1 MSTDKVPV
9 EKRKSAILKIL
20 KGVSTLEKL
29 VKDEES
35 ESGINYEN
43 VLSDL
48 DKMRERL
55 SVEPTPSSKT
65 IMIENSELENTKYYL
80 CYLYS
85 NSFEHI

>member
-9 EKRKSAILKIL
+9 EKRQSAIQKIL
-20 KGVSTLEKL
+20 KGISTFEKL

-35 ESGINYEN
+35 ESRINCED
-43 VLSDL
+43 VLSGL
-48 DKMRERL
+48 DKIRERL

-65 IMIENSELENTKYYL
+65 IMIENTELDNARYYL

-85 NSFEHI
+85 NSLKN

>member
-85 NSFEHI
+85 NSLNNV